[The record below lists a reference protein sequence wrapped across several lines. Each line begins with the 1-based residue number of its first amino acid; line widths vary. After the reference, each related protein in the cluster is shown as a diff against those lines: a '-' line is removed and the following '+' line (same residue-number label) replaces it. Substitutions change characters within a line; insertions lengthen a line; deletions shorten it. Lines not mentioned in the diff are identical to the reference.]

1 MIKVNIFK
9 RNGDILGVEWSE
21 MVRFLEENISDVQG
35 VVVNSMFRIIGKDA
49 LNNQ

>member
-21 MVRFLEENISDVQG
+21 MVWFLKENISDVQG
-35 VVVNSMFRIIGKDA
+35 VVVNSMFRIIGKDT